1 MSNFVFFFLN
11 FNKSSFLNPYIVY
24 KVYIIYGIV
33 YIESIVHKVLYIK
46 KFKTEFRFLR
56 KKG

>member
-11 FNKSSFLNPYIVY
+11 FNKYSFLNPYIVY
-24 KVYIIYGIV
+24 KVYTIYGII
-33 YIESIVHKVLYIK
+33 YKVLYIK
-46 KFKTEFRFLR
+46 KFKTEFRFLS